1 MGYQIEARK
10 VAGVVIEANA
20 ALVGKDFNQGE
31 VVLGLAELIGRIIV
45 ETCDSHIQAQELVKV
60 VEEHLAKTIYIG
72 SQATGKSRIITE
84 V

>member
-1 MGYQIEARK
+1 MGYQIEPRK

-20 ALVGKDFNQGE
+20 ALVNKDFNQGE
-31 VVLGLAELIGRIIV
+31 VILGLAELIGRIIV
-45 ETCDSHIQAQELVKV
+45 ESCDNSLQAKDLVKV
-60 VEEHLAKTIYIG
+60 VEEHLAKTIFIG